1 MISSEQAAG
10 IKGRLITNNTATIRN
25 ILCKINHDEEANAVN
40 KTNNESNRVAIL
52 SLDFEKAYDRVDHEF
67 LFKVL
72 QKYKLNSNFIKMIKI
87 IYKKPTLQIN
97 INGEIGRKIPIQRGV
112 RQGCPLSMYLYIL
125 FIEPLILKL
134 KKEIEGFKIKK
145 QTINVLAFV
154 DDITIITNRE
164 EDLKKTDKIIQNFEN
179 ATNSKINRH
188 KSKILGL
195 GEWKNKRKWEI
206 KEIEGVDNLKLLG
219 IKIENNM
226 QKTIKKT
233 KTKYSLKS
241 EKSASDPSTETLP
254 SPKEQTLP
262 KPS

>member
-1 MISSEQAAG
+1 
-10 IKGRLITNNTATIRN
+10 
-25 ILCKINHDEEANAVN
+25 
-40 KTNNESNRVAIL
+40 
-52 SLDFEKAYDRVDHEF
+52 
-67 LFKVL
+67 
-72 QKYKLNSNFIKMIKI
+72 MIKI
-87 IYKKPTLQIN
+87 IYKKPTIKIN
-97 INGEIGRKIPIQRGV
+97 INGEIGREIPIQRGV

-226 QKTIKKT
+226 QKTI
-233 KTKYSLKS
+233 
-241 EKSASDPSTETLP
+241 
-254 SPKEQTLP
+254 
-262 KPS
+262 